1 MRYLSLIFGPSW
13 RRENQDAFPCLS
25 RFPWW
30 SWVDRVCLKRLTHS
44 HSRLKLKL
52 TIRLLMLFC
61 RSEKGSIQVF
71 DLGADG
77 QQLNKVTTVTLQS
90 MVKDAS
96 RIAQVW
102 PLNHFFSVRFFCKKR
117 CLICLEG
124 NRWRTFGMDIVL
136 SHSSQRLPRVE
147 RVILS

>member
-1 MRYLSLIFGPSW
+1 MIT
-13 RRENQDAFPCLS
+13 
-25 RFPWW
+25 
-30 SWVDRVCLKRLTHS
+30 K
-44 HSRLKLKL
+44 
-52 TIRLLMLFC
+52 RLLMLFC

-102 PLNHFFSVRFFCKKR
+102 PLFFCYLLFVKKMVFDLFGGGQILFPLQYKSCCIR
-117 CLICLEG
+117 RHAGLFSKTCFDYKTCHTIYSKTRLKYRTQQPSVDVTMTSSLLSSNE
-124 NRWRTFGMDIVL
+124 RWFKT
-136 SHSSQRLPRVE
+136 RVQ
-147 RVILS
+147 